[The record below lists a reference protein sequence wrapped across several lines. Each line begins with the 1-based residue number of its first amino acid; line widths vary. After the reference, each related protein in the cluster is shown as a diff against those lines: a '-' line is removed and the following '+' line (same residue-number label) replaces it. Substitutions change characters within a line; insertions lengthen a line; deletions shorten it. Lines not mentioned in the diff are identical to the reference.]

1 MLDAHATGS
10 PVEELDAVL
19 SASEVEQMIELTRK
33 VHVAPALKEYIVDI
47 ADATRR
53 HPLLSLGMSPRAA
66 LALQRAARSLAM
78 AAGRD
83 FVIPDDLKTLARP
96 VLEHRLLLT
105 PEGQLSGSTSAEVI
119 DAILA
124 SVPVPAGR
132 PS

>member
-1 MLDAHATGS
+1 M
-10 PVEELDAVL
+10 
-19 SASEVEQMIELTRK
+19 
-33 VHVAPALKEYIVDI
+33 AP
-47 ADATRR
+47 
-53 HPLLSLGMSPRAA
+53 
-66 LALQRAARSLAM
+66 
-78 AAGRD
+78 GRD
-83 FVIPDDLKTLARP
+83 FESPHDLKPLARP